1 MMCIT
6 IQLMSVLLLYF
17 GNWVW
22 RSDFKKRLITKFS
35 RPSKSSILML
45 IELSHQKTEQV
56 PNSNSW
62 IIHIVSTYST
72 RDKYCTK

>member
-22 RSDFKKRLITKFS
+22 CSDFKKRLITKFS

-45 IELSHQKTEQV
+45 VELSHQKTEQV
-56 PNSNSW
+56 SNSNSR
-62 IIHIVSTYST
+62 IIHNVPTYST

>member
-22 RSDFKKRLITKFS
+22 CSDLKKRLITQFS

-56 PNSNSW
+56 ANSNSR
-62 IIHIVSTYST
+62 IIHNVLTYSR